1 MESTVKR
8 STVKR
13 YLSSLSKQDLCN
25 VAFNFLAV
33 RVIDYEV
40 ALEWVDTL
48 NKREVELIWSQMHN
62 TGARFVTLDAMDSC
76 S

>member
-1 MESTVKR
+1 MGSAVKR

-13 YLSSLSKQDLCN
+13 YLLSLSKQELCN

-40 ALEWVDTL
+40 ALDWVNTL
-48 NKREVELIWSQMHN
+48 NKREVELIWSQMHD
-62 TGARFVTLDAMDSC
+62 TGARFVTLDVKDNCA
-76 S
+76 